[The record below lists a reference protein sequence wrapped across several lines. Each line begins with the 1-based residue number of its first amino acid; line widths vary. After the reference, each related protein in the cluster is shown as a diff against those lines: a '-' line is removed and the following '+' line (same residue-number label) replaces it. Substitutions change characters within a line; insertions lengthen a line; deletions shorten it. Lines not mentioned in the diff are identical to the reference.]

1 MDVDSSSKSGPSTMV
16 PIAIGLLGVLL
27 GAIALFMSISN
38 GSSATN
44 KINDLSARV
53 DDASTKATNASQ
65 ALQDLDGKVK
75 LNTDTIT
82 GLHNSVQDFITQ
94 ATGVL
99 TKQNQE
105 IADLTARGGSK
116 TAAASKGAKGAAS
129 ENSGPGGSHTV
140 ASGETFSTIARKYG
154 VSVAAIEAANPGV
167 ESSKLKIGQK
177 INLPGKASS
186 DASASA
192 PAPAPVEP
200 APATATPAA
209 STT

>member
-53 DDASTKATNASQ
+53 DDASTKATAASNAM
-65 ALQDLDGKVK
+65 QDLDGKVK
-75 LNTDTIT
+75 LNSDTIT
-82 GLHNSVQDFITQ
+82 SLHNGVQDFITQ
-94 ATGVL
+94 ATAAI

-105 IADLTARGGSK
+105 IADLMTKGSSK
-116 TAAASKGAKGAAS
+116 VASGPKGAKGAAS
-129 ENSGPGGSHTV
+129 ESSGPGGSHTI

-154 VSVAAIEAANPGV
+154 VTVAALEAANPGV

-177 INLPGKASS
+177 INLPGAKTSGTS
-186 DASASA
+186 TS
-192 PAPAPVEP
+192 APAPVEP
-200 APATATPAA
+200 APATAAPAA